1 MSKKRISD
9 EFATSSTDFI
19 RVATLEELK
28 TARMLVVRGARC
40 PLLVVY
46 DDGRVFALDNRC
58 PHLGFPLN
66 RGSVEDGI
74 LTCHWHHARFDL
86 ASGCT
91 FDLWADDVPT
101 AAVVIRDGVV
111 WLSPHTRY
119 TDGDAHWCNRLREG
133 LEQNIGLV
141 LAKAVLGLIGEGVDY
156 RILVRDAALFGAGN
170 RDGWGIGLTIL
181 TALAKLIPSL
191 PEEETY
197 LALYKGISR
206 VARDCDGMPPRRD
219 RQPLAPAQFQAIPV
233 LERWFR
239 HWTRVRHRDAAERT
253 LLTAIASG
261 SSSIE
266 LAALMLIAVTD
277 RYFADG
283 GHALDFTNK
292 AFESLDTVGWEHAAA
307 ILPSVV
313 NQMVSAR
320 GGEES
325 NAWRRPIDLV
335 PLCEATFAELP
346 GLLTD
351 GRAKRGS
358 WRDHEGLAHR
368 LLGDDPAAIVA
379 ALKSAIRD
387 GATVTDL
394 SRAVAYA
401 AARRIA
407 LFGMSNEHSDWDTAL
422 HCFTYCCAVHQL
434 LTRITV
440 ETPMELERPELL
452 RGLFHGAMQVYLI
465 RFLNVPPARLPGEAD
480 DKLDD
485 LPRYQGLLRDAFLT
499 ALDRQGAVK
508 TAGRLVARY
517 LMLGHPVEPLID
529 TLTRAVLREDAEF
542 HTYQMLEAGLQ
553 QYRQWG
559 EGAAG
564 RCILIAVARYI
575 AAHSPTERAQLQ
587 TAMVA
592 RRLSRGEAIHE
603 AEDEELSEHFVSKL
617 KHRQGRTH
625 HAN

>member
-1 MSKKRISD
+1 MSKLRISE
-9 EFATSSTDFI
+9 EFTNTSTDFI

-28 TARMLVVRGARC
+28 SARMIVVRGARC

-46 DDGRVFALDNRC
+46 DDGKVFALDNRC
-58 PHLGFPLN
+58 PHLGFPLH
-66 RGSVEDGI
+66 RGSVDDGI

-101 AAVVIRDGVV
+101 AAVQVRDGVV
-111 WLSPHTRY
+111 WVCPETRY
-119 TDGDAHWCNRLREG
+119 VDGEAHWRNRLRDG

-156 RILVRDAALFGAGN
+156 RALVRDAVLFGAHN

-206 VARDCDGMPPRRD
+206 VARDCDGAAPRRD
-219 RQPLAPAQFQAIPV
+219 RLPLAPREYQPLPV
-233 LERWFR
+233 LERWLR

-261 SSSIE
+261 ASAIE
-266 LAALMLIAVTD
+266 LAALMLTAVSD
-277 RYFADG
+277 RYYADS

-292 AFESLDTVGWEHAAA
+292 AFETLDLIGWKHASA

-313 NQMVSAR
+313 DQMVSAR
-320 GGEES
+320 GSEES
-325 NAWRRPIDLV
+325 NAWHQPIDLV
-335 PLCEATFAELP
+335 PLCEAAFAELP
-346 GLLTD
+346 ELLAD

-358 WRDHEGLAHR
+358 WRGDEVLAR
-368 LLGDDPAAIVA
+368 PLLGDDPAVIVA
-379 ALKSAIRD
+379 ALESAIRD
-387 GATVTDL
+387 GATATDL

-401 AARRIA
+401 AARRAA
-407 LFGMSNEHSDWDTAL
+407 LFSISNEHSDWDTAL
-422 HCFTYCCAVHQL
+422 HCFTYTNAVHQL
-434 LTRITV
+434 LTRITA
-440 ETPMELERPELL
+440 EGSMEQERSELL
-452 RGLFHGAMQVYLI
+452 RSVFHGAMQVYLI
-465 RFLNVPPARLPGEAD
+465 RFLNVPPARLPGEGD
-480 DKLDD
+480 DQLDD
-485 LPRYQGLLRDAFLT
+485 LPRDGAELRDALLA

-508 TAGRLVARY
+508 MAGRLVARY
-517 LMLGHPVEPLID
+517 LMLSHPVEPLIA

-542 HTYQMLEAGLQ
+542 YTYQMLEAGVQ
-553 QYRQWG
+553 QYREWG
-559 EGAAG
+559 ESAAG
-564 RCILIAVARYI
+564 RQILIAVARYI

-587 TAMVA
+587 TAIVA
-592 RRLSRGEAIHE
+592 RRLSRGEAIYE
-603 AEDEELSEHFVSKL
+603 AEDERPS
-617 KHRQGRTH
+617 
-625 HAN
+625 